1 MDRAETLYYSLKAA
15 REESEVR
22 HDPQRDKNRLTHLY
36 STKLIQVCRP
46 FLICVGAASSPASR
60 LWGCRCASAQLLP
73 MAHRTLALLRSGG
86 CVCVCVGGMTWFA
99 PGFVPRPQLANNC
112 HHMAPDAIRI
122 LLRQL
127 QDECKENLAAVA

>member
-1 MDRAETLYYSLKAA
+1 MGLSLCIRSVATDGPSNA
-15 REESEVR
+15 
-22 HDPQRDKNRLTHLY
+22 HLTA
-36 STKLIQVCRP
+36 V
-46 FLICVGAASSPASR
+46 
-60 LWGCRCASAQLLP
+60 WWWW
-73 MAHRTLALLRSGG
+73 
-86 CVCVCVGGMTWFA
+86 CVCVGGMTWFA